1 MVHLLYIFS
10 TILIVVDSPFK
21 LIFSSGLTAAET
33 NHALQ
38 AAAYPAIP
46 FPGVGKRSPHRDERL
61 RERKGR

>member
-1 MVHLLYIFS
+1 VAQWYNFS
-10 TILIVVDSPFK
+10 TILIVPGSLFK

-46 FPGVGKRSPHRDERL
+46 FPGVGKRTHHRDERL
-61 RERKGR
+61 RERKGK